1 MAKEKDNG
9 TTLVVMSGDQD
20 KMIAAFNI
28 ALGAAAMGKE
38 TNMFFTFWG
47 IKALQKGNFTGKGL
61 FGRMIGILNR
71 GGINRIGPSRFNMFG
86 LGRWMFKVMMKNK
99 NVPSLEELRQTA
111 LDLGVKLWPCQMSME
126 IMEIKAEDLIEGV
139 QNSCG
144 VAAMLE
150 MSDRSK
156 QTLFI

>member
-9 TTLVVMSGDQD
+9 TTIIVMSGDQD

-47 IKALQKGNFTGKGL
+47 IKAIQNGNFTGKSL
-61 FGRMIGILNR
+61 FGRMIGLLNR
-71 GGINRIGPSRFNMFG
+71 GGISRIGPSRFNMFG
-86 LGRWMFKVMMKNK
+86 MGRWMFKVMMKNH
-99 NVPSLEELRQTA
+99 NIPSLAELRQTA

-126 IMEIKAEDLIEGV
+126 VMEIKPEDLIKGV

>member
-47 IKALQKGNFTGKGL
+47 IKALQRGNFTGKGL